1 MSKRKVSKQPI
12 HKLFAYHVMNHSGD
26 RAARRFAR
34 IAYADRF
41 AKWALFAKYKPSRA
55 YIPRASSS
63 PPRAIRDRDFP
74 IRASR
79 ARRSP
84 CVNGESLFT
93 AFRTL
98 RYSADA
104 LQNHRRDAIDVA
116 RGRLRGKDKHLKRH
130 ALGACSFQRIGPFN
144 RKTFSLIP
152 PIRCFVLTARVGSVD
167 RRWWNI

>member
-1 MSKRKVSKQPI
+1 V
-12 HKLFAYHVMNHSGD
+12 
-26 RAARRFAR
+26 
-34 IAYADRF
+34 IA
-41 AKWALFAKYKPSRA
+41 
-55 YIPRASSS
+55 I
-63 PPRAIRDRDFP
+63 FP

-116 RGRLRGKDKHLKRH
+116 VACVEKQAPEAARARCMFVPANPRFKCTRFRLSPDTLYLNRVR
-130 ALGACSFQRIGPFN
+130 CS
-144 RKTFSLIP
+144 SDLSM
-152 PIRCFVLTARVGSVD
+152 VVD
-167 RRWWNI
+167 E